1 MSAQIKIRAQEYD
14 NYEIVIVFNFIV
26 QEWLIVPGGGK
37 ITNDS
42 SGWVLYKRQQ
52 KEGKKKILFELS

>member
-37 ITNDS
+37 N
-42 SGWVLYKRQQ
+42 YKW
-52 KEGKKKILFELS
+52 L